1 MVDKIVDNLG
11 GDVAAVRDGGSAPAG
26 DGGLAPAGVVRQDR
40 AHARGPDRPDHG
52 ASPAEPRV
60 EDELRDA
67 IATGRFQPNQRLVE
81 AELTEALGV
90 GRSAVRTALARLE
103 QEGLVEHERNRGA
116 RVRLVAEREAVE
128 ILEARAVLEGLVAR
142 QAASKA
148 TSLDVEALRRILDR
162 MRRLLDRGDLLGA
175 SDENAMLHRRLLEI
189 AGHETATRLIA
200 TLKSQLVRF
209 QYRTIL
215 LPGRSERSFAEHRTI
230 VEAVASRDPDCA
242 EAAMRTHLSHVAEA
256 LRGDRGRHPDHNR
269 TPNDD
274 RAPKNDRP
282 PTSIARGKPITH
294 GKGGAR

>member
-1 MVDKIVDNLG
+1 M
-11 GDVAAVRDGGSAPAG
+11 
-26 DGGLAPAGVVRQDR
+26 
-40 AHARGPDRPDHG
+40 
-52 ASPAEPRV
+52 

-67 IATGRFQPNQRLVE
+67 IVTGRFQPNQRLVE

-148 TSLDVEALRRILDR
+148 TSLDVEALRRVLDR

-215 LPGRSERSFAEHRTI
+215 LPGRSERSFAEHRAI
-230 VEAVASRDPDCA
+230 VEAVASRDPEGA
-242 EAAMRTHLSHVAEA
+242 EAAMRAHLSHVADA
-256 LRGDRGRHPDHNR
+256 LRGDRGRHPDDDR
-269 TPNDD
+269 APNDD
-274 RAPKNDRP
+274 RARNDDRASNDDRP
-282 PTSIARGKPITH
+282 PTSIARGKRIIH
-294 GKGGAR
+294 GKRGGP